1 METNNELTAE
11 RSLEII
17 KKQIELSRMSTEKNA
32 GLPMIIWGSLVCITA
47 LIVWYLWGTT
57 GNAAWNFLWFIM
69 AAVGWGCTIYMNK
82 KEKNSNI
89 PITLISNVMNKT
101 WLSFG
106 IFASILPIFIYVVA
120 PLLFDKFLI
129 GYSYTPLVILLLGIA
144 TTITGLILKNGWI
157 TMGGIIGG
165 IIGFILAVLY
175 AGPYE
180 MLVMAG
186 VGVITLLI
194 PGIMVNR
201 RK

>member
-1 METNNELTAE
+1 
-11 RSLEII
+11 
-17 KKQIELSRMSTEKNA
+17 
-32 GLPMIIWGSLVCITA
+32 
-47 LIVWYLWGTT
+47 
-57 GNAAWNFLWFIM
+57 
-69 AAVGWGCTIYMNK
+69 MNK

-120 PLLFDKFLI
+120 PLLFDNFLI

-165 IIGFILAVLY
+165 IVGFVLAVFY
-175 AGPYE
+175 AGPFE
-180 MLVMAG
+180 MFVMAG